1 MYIKD
6 DICYASE
13 PVDEIKVLE
22 VKPLR
27 GRILLLTFNTGE
39 KKLFD
44 TTQLTGTEFTKLDN
58 ESIYMNPVLFRG
70 IVTWKDGEIDIAPE
84 TLYFDGYDYQEDNVF
99 VS

>member
-13 PVDEIKVLE
+13 PVDEIKVVA

-27 GRILLLTFNTGE
+27 GRMLLLTFNTGE
-39 KKLFD
+39 RKLFD
-44 TTQLTGTEFTKLDN
+44 TTQLTGPAFNKLDE

-70 IVTWKDGEIDIAPE
+70 IVTWSDGEVDIAPE
-84 TLYFDGYDYQEDNVF
+84 TLYEDGYDYQEDNVF
-99 VS
+99 AS